1 MIRNL
6 TLVTA
11 LLAAPIAYA
20 DSDGPSGDPAAGE
33 AAFRSCI
40 ACHVVRN
47 DEGEVLAGRN
57 GRTGP
62 NLFGLPGRAA
72 GSFEGFRYSPAMI
85 AGAEAGLV
93 WNEDTFVEY
102 VPNATE
108 FLREFSGQD
117 GVRSSMSP
125 QRASEEDIAN
135 IWALLVSLSPMMMM
149 EDGEMMDE
157 EDMMDE
163 EASE

>member
-6 TLVTA
+6 TLATA
-11 LLAAPIAYA
+11 LLAAPMAYA
-20 DSDGPSGDPAAGE
+20 DSDGPGGDVAAGE

-47 DEGEVLAGRN
+47 LDGEVLAGRN

-62 NLFGLPGRAA
+62 NLYGVAGRAA
-72 GSFEGFRYSPAMI
+72 GSVDGFRYSPAMV
-85 AGAEAGLV
+85 AGGEAGLV
-93 WNEDTFVEY
+93 WSEETFASY

-108 FLREFSGQD
+108 FLREFTGDSSL
-117 GVRSSMSP
+117 RSSMSP
-125 QRASEEDIAN
+125 QRVDEDAAEN
-135 IWALLVSLSPMMMM
+135 IWAYIVSLGPMMM
-149 EDGEMMDE
+149 DGEMMDE
-157 EDMMDE
+157 DMMEGE